1 MSKKILVCDDEFDFA
16 KVVTNRL
23 KSKGYEVVIAVDGV
37 QSVAAA
43 HREKPD
49 LILLDIKMP
58 AGGGR
63 SAYEN
68 LQTSSDTMS
77 IPVIIFSAL
86 PPSQVKEQ
94 AEQLGASD
102 YITKPYEP
110 EELLSKIKKL
120 IG

>member
-1 MSKKILVCDDEFDFA
+1 MSKKILVCDDELDFA
-16 KVVTNRL
+16 KVVTMRL
-23 KSKGYEVVIAVDGV
+23 KSKGYEVAIALDGV
-37 QSVAAA
+37 QSVIAA

-49 LILLDIKMP
+49 LILLDIKMS

-63 SAYEN
+63 SVYEN
-68 LQTSSDTMS
+68 LQKSSDTMS

-86 PPSQVKEQ
+86 PLYQVREQ
-94 AEQLGASD
+94 AKRLGASD

-110 EELLSKIKKL
+110 EELLNKIKKF